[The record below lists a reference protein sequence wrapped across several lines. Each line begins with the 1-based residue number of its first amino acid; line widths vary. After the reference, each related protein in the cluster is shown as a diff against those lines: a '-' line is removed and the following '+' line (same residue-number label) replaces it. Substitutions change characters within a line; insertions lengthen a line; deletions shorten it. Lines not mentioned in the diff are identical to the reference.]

1 MCGEVQTENVPVGM
15 KTVAVIWNVEMAVSR
30 SWFVLN
36 MGRLCVRQHLIS
48 QENGVNCFACALFS
62 TN

>member
-1 MCGEVQTENVPVGM
+1 MCGEVQTENVSVGM
-15 KTVAVIWNVEMAVSR
+15 KTVAVIWNVEVAVSR
-30 SWFVLN
+30 RWVVLN

-48 QENGVNCFACALFS
+48 EENGVNCFACALFS

>member
-1 MCGEVQTENVPVGM
+1 MCSEVQTENVSVGM
-15 KTVAVIWNVEMAVSR
+15 KTVAVIWNVEVAVSR

-48 QENGVNCFACALFS
+48 QQNGVNSMFCMCS
-62 TN
+62 V

>member
-36 MGRLCVRQHLIS
+36 MVRLCVRQHLIS

>member
-15 KTVAVIWNVEMAVSR
+15 KTVAVIWNVEVAVSR

-36 MGRLCVRQHLIS
+36 MDRLCVHQHLIS

>member
-15 KTVAVIWNVEMAVSR
+15 KTVAVIWNVEVAVSR
-30 SWFVLN
+30 SWLVLN
-36 MGRLCVRQHLIS
+36 MDRLCVRQHLIS
-48 QENGVNCFACALFS
+48 QENGLNCFACALFS

>member
-1 MCGEVQTENVPVGM
+1 MCGEVQTENVSVGM
-15 KTVAVIWNVEMAVSR
+15 KTVAVIWNVEVAVSR
-30 SWFVLN
+30 RWFVLN
-36 MGRLCVRQHLIS
+36 MARLCVRQHLIS